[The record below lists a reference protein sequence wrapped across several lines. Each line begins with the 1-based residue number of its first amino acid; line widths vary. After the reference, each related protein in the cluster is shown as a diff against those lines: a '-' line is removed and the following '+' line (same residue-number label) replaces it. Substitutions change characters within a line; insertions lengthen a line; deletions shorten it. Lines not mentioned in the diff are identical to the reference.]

1 MYEGETTQWAK
12 IDLSGATCIKDE
24 MSVGDDVF
32 DSVNRQC
39 GRAVS
44 NNSNDYWRCDS
55 WLERPNVNNYKDNL
69 DMVELEKFERD
80 KETDKNN
87 RAVQK
92 FVDEPTGWGNGL
104 SLDDIGLSDFI
115 IDEISSDP

>member
-1 MYEGETTQWAK
+1 
-12 IDLSGATCIKDE
+12 
-24 MSVGDDVF
+24 
-32 DSVNRQC
+32 
-39 GRAVS
+39 
-44 NNSNDYWRCDS
+44 
-55 WLERPNVNNYKDNL
+55 
-69 DMVELEKFERD
+69 MVELEKFERD

>member
-1 MYEGETTQWAK
+1 
-12 IDLSGATCIKDE
+12 LSGATCIKDE